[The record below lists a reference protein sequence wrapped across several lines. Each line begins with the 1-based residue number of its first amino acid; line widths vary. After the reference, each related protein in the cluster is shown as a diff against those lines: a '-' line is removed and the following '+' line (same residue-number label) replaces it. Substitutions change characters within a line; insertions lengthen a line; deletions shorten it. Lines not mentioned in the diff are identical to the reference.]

1 MISYLIKVILCSGF
15 LLAGYHLF
23 LEKEKMHRFSRFYL
37 LFSILFPFI
46 APLLKITRQA
56 TVLPEPGHMPLSF
69 LPGNDTPGVAS
80 SSAIINWPL
89 TGMLIAYGVIVLL
102 LLTRFTLNLL
112 SIRRCVR
119 KYSPVAYRGARLIT
133 ITGESVPHA
142 FLHYIFAPAGTAE
155 TLLTHELA
163 HVRQHHSLDILFVE
177 LVKTVCWFNPF
188 LILYKRAIRL
198 NHEFLADD
206 SVLKGK
212 SDVRSYQY
220 LLLHNICSS
229 GSISLASHLNFA
241 ITKKRLIM
249 MTKTTSPLKA
259 LSRQLILIPFLASA
273 AFLFATSVEAQQQ
286 PPARKAQL
294 FPAGKGA
301 SLTELK
307 EYQDVLQSKGTKIR
321 SRNGFTAY
329 ELKDKAATQRIR
341 EIHQKMTFEQRKNAP
356 QVLAGVLVDV
366 KKPAKITPTATQLT
380 QWKDAAQYGIWIDG
394 KRVSNETLNNYQ
406 PSDFAHYS
414 VSKLA
419 KNAANYGKHY
429 VQVDL
434 STPNY
439 FEKVWKDRE

>member
-163 HVRQHHSLDILFVE
+163 HVQHRDTLTMTIVATFAGAISMLGNFAFFLGGSRE
-177 LVKTVCWFNPF
+177 NNNPF
-188 LILYKRAIRL
+188 GIVGVLVAMIVAPFAAMIVQMAVSRTREY
-198 NHEFLADD
+198 EADRR
-206 SVLKGK
+206 GAE
-212 SDVRSYQY
+212 
-220 LLLHNICSS
+220 IC
-229 GSISLASHLNFA
+229 GH
-241 ITKKRLIM
+241 
-249 MTKTTSPLKA
+249 PLW
-259 LSRQLILIPFLASA
+259 LASA
-273 AFLFATSVEAQQQ
+273 LDKIARGAERIPNPDAERNPAMAHLFIINPLSGERMDYLFSTHPSTENRIAALQRLASEMAPTGAGGARATRPAAPTEEPRQ
-286 PPARKAQL
+286 PGPWDRAPDSSSEQPRQPKSN
-294 FPAGKGA
+294 PWG
-301 SLTELK
+301 
-307 EYQDVLQSKGTKIR
+307 
-321 SRNGFTAY
+321 RN
-329 ELKDKAATQRIR
+329 
-341 EIHQKMTFEQRKNAP
+341 
-356 QVLAGVLVDV
+356 
-366 KKPAKITPTATQLT
+366 PTGPRGP
-380 QWKDAAQYGIWIDG
+380 W
-394 KRVSNETLNNYQ
+394 S
-406 PSDFAHYS
+406 
-414 VSKLA
+414 
-419 KNAANYGKHY
+419 
-429 VQVDL
+429 
-434 STPNY
+434 
-439 FEKVWKDRE
+439 